1 MADETLKR
9 LNQLVEEP
17 DTSFLDG
24 LRNMGR
30 DMRRD
35 MAAQPNGAE
44 LYASLTPEERRRRA
58 KEGAYIVA
66 SLTPGTGE
74 VISGKE
80 AVEDFQKGNY
90 GMATLG
96 ALGAIPL
103 LGYAPRVAK
112 GLLKSSGNF
121 VNQVA
126 TDMPTFIKDFYSG
139 NPLTAV
145 KSFGKEAVAH
155 VPQAVKARI
164 DPAARAFEE
173 TWGTSETKVKDII
186 GEGAPAERLR
196 AKGKGDEAVGLNE
209 DAEKTA
215 LAIEA
220 QKGNDIIPV
229 DQRGALAQGVD
240 GLTYYDRAIDIADVD
255 RIAAG
260 IGNGFRTEA
269 NIPDNIVN
277 KFTRH
282 VTEGPHVK
290 TGDGRLYEVQVKS
303 LESSRT
309 VGNVESAGFAS
320 KGSAL
325 ARAFNTGTEA
335 GKSVSPFDSYIK
347 TVSNATATK
356 GSKATEVDPRDVVE
370 FTQLAAT
377 LDKKTTIML
386 NQMLDTTDLKVTN
399 AQLLDRISK
408 ARLYQRTGKKLTPT
422 QAAAL
427 KVFDEA
433 VGTGA
438 IKPATLRDE
447 AGNVVSSLDYNN
459 IKKPEGFMSTQTSY
473 ASEQKELGGVNHMFV
488 VDPYNQVNY
497 SMISD
502 GHDIFGLN
510 PAGGHPLITVQP
522 ITMEKWGTKGFTKQH
537 KTMNTREN
545 VAAAV
550 RRTEELT
557 GIPAPKGTLNATGK
571 NYLAN
576 AKSYTKKA
584 MTKPVVAQQRH
595 IGAAN
600 ASKAKLA
607 AAGTVGAGAGVG
619 TGMMMANDEE

>member
-1 MADETLKR
+1 MSDALD
-9 LNQLVEEP
+9 N
-17 DTSFLDG
+17 DTSSWDNLQK
-24 LRNMGR
+24 MG
-30 DMRRD
+30 RD

-44 LYASLTPEERRRRA
+44 VYASLTPEERMRRA
-58 KEGAYIVA
+58 KEGAYTVA
-66 SLTPGTGE
+66 SFAPGTGE
-74 VISGKE
+74 IISGKE
-80 AVEDFQKGNY
+80 SVEDFQKGNY

-96 ALGAIPL
+96 ALGAIPV
-103 LGYAPRVAK
+103 LGYAPRLAK
-112 GLLKSSGNF
+112 GLLRSSGNF

-139 NPLTAV
+139 NPFTAV

-220 QKGNDIIPV
+220 QKGKDIIPV

-240 GLTYYDRAIDIADVD
+240 GLTYYDRAIDIADAD

-269 NIPDNIVN
+269 NIPDNVVN

-309 VGNVESAGFAS
+309 VGNVESAGFAA

-356 GSKATEVDPRDVVE
+356 GSKVTTVDPRDVVE

-550 RRTEELT
+550 QKTEELT
-557 GIPAPKGTLNATGK
+557 GIPAPKGTRNATGK
-571 NYLAN
+571 DYLAN
-576 AKSYTKKA
+576 AKKYTKKA
-584 MTKPVVAQQRH
+584 MTKPVAVEKRH
-595 IGAAN
+595 IDAAN
-600 ASKAKLA
+600 ASKVKLA
-607 AAGTVGAGAGVG
+607 ASGTVGLSAGVG
-619 TGMMMANDEE
+619 TGMMMSNNEE

>member
-1 MADETLKR
+1 MADT
-9 LNQLVEEP
+9 
-17 DTSFLDG
+17 FLQRYNEM
-24 LRNMGR
+24 LM
-30 DMRRD
+30 
-35 MAAQPNGAE
+35 QPKS
-44 LYASLTPEERRRRA
+44 ASQHIASQSPEKQR
-58 KEGAYIVA
+58 EGALG
-66 SLTPGTGE
+66 SLGIMADFTPGLGE
-74 VISGKE
+74 IKSGKE
-80 AVEDFQKGNY
+80 AVEGFERGNY
-90 GMATLG
+90 GMGLLG
-96 ALGAIPL
+96 VVGAVPL

-121 VNQVA
+121 ANQIA

>member
-17 DTSFLDG
+17 DTSFLGD
-24 LRNMGR
+24 LRNMG
-30 DMRRD
+30 RD

-44 LYASLTPEERRRRA
+44 VYASLTPEERMRRA
-58 KEGAYIVA
+58 KEGAYTVA
-66 SLTPGTGE
+66 SFAPGTGE
-74 VISGKE
+74 IISGKE
-80 AVEDFQKGNY
+80 SVEDFQKGNY

-103 LGYAPRVAK
+103 LGYAPRLAK
-112 GLLKSSGNF
+112 GLLRSSGNF

-139 NPLTAV
+139 NPFTAV

-220 QKGNDIIPV
+220 QKGKDIIPV

-240 GLTYYDRAIDIADVD
+240 GLTYYDRAIDIADAD

-260 IGNGFRTEA
+260 IGNGFRTET
-269 NIPDNIVN
+269 NIPDNVVN

-309 VGNVESAGFAS
+309 VGNVESAGFAA

-356 GSKATEVDPRDVVE
+356 GSKVTTVDPRDVVE

-408 ARLYQRTGKKLTPT
+408 ARLYQRTGKKPTPT

-550 RRTEELT
+550 QRTEELT
-557 GIPAPKGTLNATGK
+557 GIPAPKGTRNATGK
-571 NYLAN
+571 DYLAN
-576 AKSYTKKA
+576 AKKYTKKA
-584 MTKPVVAQQRH
+584 MTKPVAAEKRH
-595 IGAAN
+595 IDAAN
-600 ASKAKLA
+600 ASKVKLA
-607 AAGTVGAGAGVG
+607 ASGTVGLSAGVG
-619 TGMMMANDEE
+619 TGMMMSNNEE

>member
-44 LYASLTPEERRRRA
+44 LYASLTPEERMRRA
-58 KEGAYIVA
+58 KEGAYTVA

-103 LGYAPRVAK
+103 LGYGPRVAK

-121 VNQVA
+121 ANQIA

-145 KSFGKEAVAH
+145 KSFGTEAAAH
-155 VPQAVKARI
+155 IPTAVKARI
-164 DPAARAFEE
+164 NPAERAFEE
-173 TWGTSETKVKDII
+173 VWGTSTTKVKDINNK
-186 GEGAPAERLR
+186 GKPAERLR

>member
-1 MADETLKR
+1 MSDALD
-9 LNQLVEEP
+9 N
-17 DTSFLDG
+17 DTSFWDNLQK
-24 LRNMGR
+24 MGR
-30 DMRRD
+30 G

-44 LYASLTPEERRRRA
+44 VYASLTPEERMRRA
-58 KEGAYIVA
+58 KEGAYTVA
-66 SLTPGTGE
+66 SFAPGTGE
-74 VISGKE
+74 IISGKE
-80 AVEDFQKGNY
+80 SVEDFQKGNY

-96 ALGAIPL
+96 ALGAIPV
-103 LGYAPRVAK
+103 LGYAPRLAK
-112 GLLKSSGNF
+112 GLLRSSGNF

-139 NPLTAV
+139 NPFTAV

-220 QKGNDIIPV
+220 QKGKDIIPV

-240 GLTYYDRAIDIADVD
+240 GLTYYDRAIDIADAD

-269 NIPDNIVN
+269 NIPDNVVN

-309 VGNVESAGFAS
+309 VGNVESAGFAA

-356 GSKATEVDPRDVVE
+356 GSKVTTVDPRDVVE

-502 GHDIFGLN
+502 GHDIFGRN

-522 ITMEKWGTKGFTKQH
+522 ITVEKWGTKGFTKQH
-537 KTMNTREN
+537 QTMNTREN

-550 RRTEELT
+550 QRTEELT
-557 GIPAPKGTLNATGK
+557 GIPAPKGTRNATGK

-595 IGAAN
+595 IDAAN

-607 AAGTVGAGAGVG
+607 AAGTVGAGTGIG
-619 TGMMMANDEE
+619 TGLMMSNSEE